1 VNLAPAQAVSA
12 FGRLTHHHPDLDHD
26 EYMGDRHSKLV
37 PLPLD
42 ESNVVSSLLTNGG
55 HAPAIDVDL
64 PIHAVQSSTPGH
76 WHLYLDVELSWPDY
90 LRLLEVMRDVGIV
103 QDGFYRSAKSR
114 GTTLLRLPGVPKP
127 DEPCLCERCTPEGSA

>member
-1 VNLAPAQAVSA
+1 VSA
-12 FGRLTHHHPDLDHD
+12 AEEVAEFGRLTHHHPDLDHD
-26 EYMGDRHSKLV
+26 MYMGDTYSKLP

-42 ESNVVSSLLTNGG
+42 ESNVVSSLLPNGR

-64 PIHAVQSSTPGH
+64 PVHAVPSSTPGH
-76 WHLYLDVELSWPDY
+76 WHLYFDVELSWPDY

-103 QDGFYRSAKSR
+103 QDGFYRSAEQR

-127 DEPCLCERCTPEGSA
+127 DEPCSCERCIPEDAA